1 MMPRR
6 MAARSRRKEGRT
18 IGSSSGKR
26 AAAAVRLIGPHVG
39 GRSPVR
45 QRKIFLLWTEP
56 DPVKKWA
63 RRRERDRRETGN
75 VMEVTFGRPRR
86 HGIEPLCRVTTP
98 RHDRTQ
104 ETAMKALVFAAAI
117 AAVLGTAA
125 TGNARPLA
133 IDCDDFL
140 CGSNGSQLTG
150 IALSD
155 VKARRP
161 IIKAVTLPSGDRVDL
176 R

>member
-1 MMPRR
+1 M
-6 MAARSRRKEGRT
+6 KT
-18 IGSSSGKR
+18 
-26 AAAAVRLIGPHVG
+26 
-39 GRSPVR
+39 
-45 QRKIFLLWTEP
+45 LL
-56 DPVKKWA
+56 
-63 RRRERDRRETGN
+63 
-75 VMEVTFGRPRR
+75 
-86 HGIEPLCRVTTP
+86 
-98 RHDRTQ
+98 
-104 ETAMKALVFAAAI
+104 FAAAL
-117 AAVLGTAA
+117 AAVLGAAGTASA
-125 TGNARPLA
+125 GPLG

>member
-1 MMPRR
+1 
-6 MAARSRRKEGRT
+6 
-18 IGSSSGKR
+18 
-26 AAAAVRLIGPHVG
+26 
-39 GRSPVR
+39 
-45 QRKIFLLWTEP
+45 
-56 DPVKKWA
+56 
-63 RRRERDRRETGN
+63 
-75 VMEVTFGRPRR
+75 
-86 HGIEPLCRVTTP
+86 
-98 RHDRTQ
+98 
-104 ETAMKALVFAAAI
+104 MKALVFAAAI

-125 TGNARPLA
+125 TANARPLG

>member
-1 MMPRR
+1 
-6 MAARSRRKEGRT
+6 
-18 IGSSSGKR
+18 
-26 AAAAVRLIGPHVG
+26 
-39 GRSPVR
+39 
-45 QRKIFLLWTEP
+45 
-56 DPVKKWA
+56 
-63 RRRERDRRETGN
+63 
-75 VMEVTFGRPRR
+75 
-86 HGIEPLCRVTTP
+86 
-98 RHDRTQ
+98 
-104 ETAMKALVFAAAI
+104 MKALVFAAAI
-117 AAVLGTAA
+117 AAVLGT
-125 TGNARPLA
+125 ARPLA